1 MQPHGY
7 ATTYR
12 TFPCGLGSLIS
23 NLLNVEFSLRVSL
36 HLDEPKERHMPHN
49 TFKRAAAGDA
59 FPLNRLTSWA
69 TLGELVVAFNAGQ
82 RARGGALVDE
92 TIVNL
97 RDMLAHGRI
106 TQQDMDSEYMLI
118 RFGRPVGD
126 RVPVESVQ
134 AVTVDWLEERV
145 RETYAAGRIVW
156 ARIDEQ
162 RKTVA

>member
-12 TFPCGLGSLIS
+12 NFPCGLGSLIS

-36 HLDEPKERHMPHN
+36 HLEEPKERHLPYD
-49 TFKRAAAGDA
+49 TFKRAAAGDV

-69 TLGELVVAFNAGQ
+69 PLSKLVAAFNAGQ
-82 RARGGALVDE
+82 RARGGALIDE
-92 TIVNL
+92 AIVSL

-106 TQQDMDSEYMLI
+106 TQQEMESEYMLV

-134 AVTVDWLEERV
+134 TVTVDWLEERV
-145 RETYAAGRIVW
+145 RQTYAAGLIVW

-162 RKTVA
+162 RKAIG